1 MQRLTSRLDP
11 RLWNRAA
18 ASMPRTQLPLTR
30 TFTSQLKL
38 EEHRTMMGGRQTGSS
53 DFTASDRKIL
63 QDISRMTMRQE
74 SRRQE
79 SSGSHWCVD
88 KHSHHYSSFLTEQI
102 RPEGA
107 GVVLGFLL
115 GATATCAAL
124 LEHTFPSI
132 GRRDDKA
139 AAGTTAGGKMGEVT
153 SEVSSGGEMGEWTSA

>member
-1 MQRLTSRLDP
+1 
-11 RLWNRAA
+11 
-18 ASMPRTQLPLTR
+18 
-30 TFTSQLKL
+30 
-38 EEHRTMMGGRQTGSS
+38 MMGGRQTGSN

-88 KHSHHYSSFLTEQI
+88 KHSHHYSSFLTKQI

-132 GRRDDKA
+132 EKRDDKA
-139 AAGTTAGGKMGEVT
+139 ATGTTAGGKMGEVT

>member
-1 MQRLTSRLDP
+1 
-11 RLWNRAA
+11 
-18 ASMPRTQLPLTR
+18 
-30 TFTSQLKL
+30 
-38 EEHRTMMGGRQTGSS
+38 
-53 DFTASDRKIL
+53 
-63 QDISRMTMRQE
+63 MTMRQE

-79 SSGSHWCVD
+79 SSGSHW
-88 KHSHHYSSFLTEQI
+88 
-102 RPEGA
+102 PEGA